1 MKSLDKRKEI
11 ISVAM
16 ELLAENGFHGVPMS
30 MIAARANVAV
40 GTIYRYFTGKD
51 ELIDALF
58 QELEAS
64 ITAAIRERFPTTGSI
79 RERFLYLNGIILRYL
94 IDNPLHFRYLEQYM
108 NSPYGVS
115 MRRDRLLEKEGR
127 NDIFM
132 TLFEEAIAA
141 RIVKDIPINALFFP
155 RHRAPDLSGPG
166 PHSGLRHPERRPDP
180 SDRRSVLGCGPEA
193 LMPEERQTGAID
205 GRTRMEIDS

>member
-16 ELLAENGFHGVPMS
+16 KLLAENGFHGVPMS
-30 MIAARANVAV
+30 MIAARANVTV
-40 GTIYRYFTGKD
+40 GTIYRYFAGKD

-58 QELEAS
+58 QELEAR
-64 ITAAIRERFPTTGSI
+64 ITAAIRGSFPTTGSF

-94 IDNPLHFRYLEQYM
+94 IDNPLHFRYLEQFM

-127 NDIFM
+127 DDIFM

-141 RIVKDIPINALFFP
+141 RIVKDIPINALFSLAI
-155 RHRAPDLSGPG
+155 APLIFLVRDHILGFVTLNEDLI
-166 PHSGLRHPERRPDP
+166 
-180 SDRRSVLGCGPEA
+180 
-193 LMPEERQTGAID
+193 RQTAEACWDAVRRNDCESGAD
-205 GRTRMEIDS
+205 RAR

>member
-64 ITAAIRERFPTTGSI
+64 ITAAI

-141 RIVKDIPINALFFP
+141 RIVKDIPINALFSLAI
-155 RHRAPDLSGPG
+155 APLIFLVRDHILGFVT
-166 PHSGLRHPERRPDP
+166 L

>member
-141 RIVKDIPINALFFP
+141 RIVKDIPINALFSLAIAPLIFLVRDHILGFVTLNEDLIHRTAEARWDAVR
-155 RHRAPDLSGPG
+155 RH
-166 PHSGLRHPERRPDP
+166 
-180 SDRRSVLGCGPEA
+180 
-193 LMPEERQTGAID
+193 
-205 GRTRMEIDS
+205 

>member
-64 ITAAIRERFPTTGSI
+64 ITAAI

-141 RIVKDIPINALFFP
+141 RIVKDIPINALFSLAIAPLIFLVRDHILGFVTLNEDLIHRTAEACWDAVR
-155 RHRAPDLSGPG
+155 RH
-166 PHSGLRHPERRPDP
+166 
-180 SDRRSVLGCGPEA
+180 
-193 LMPEERQTGAID
+193 
-205 GRTRMEIDS
+205 

>member
-30 MIAARANVAV
+30 MIADRANVAV
-40 GTIYRYFTGKD
+40 GTIYRYFAGKD
-51 ELIDALF
+51 ELINALF
-58 QELEAS
+58 QELEAR
-64 ITAAIRERFPTTGSI
+64 ITAAIRGSFPTTGSF

-141 RIVKDIPINALFFP
+141 RIVKDIPINALFSLAIAPLIFLVRDHILGFVTLNEDLIHRTAEACWDAVR
-155 RHRAPDLSGPG
+155 RH
-166 PHSGLRHPERRPDP
+166 
-180 SDRRSVLGCGPEA
+180 
-193 LMPEERQTGAID
+193 
-205 GRTRMEIDS
+205 

>member
-30 MIAARANVAV
+30 MIADRANVAV
-40 GTIYRYFTGKD
+40 GTIYRYFAGKD
-51 ELIDALF
+51 ELINALF
-58 QELEAS
+58 QELEAR
-64 ITAAIRERFPTTGSI
+64 ITAAIRGSFPTTGSF

-94 IDNPLHFRYLEQYM
+94 IDNPLHFRYLEQFM

-127 NDIFM
+127 DDIFM

-141 RIVKDIPINALFFP
+141 RIVKDIPINALFP
-155 RHRAPDLSGPG
+155 GHRAAHLSGPG
-166 PHSGLRHPERRPDP
+166 PYSGFRHPERRPDP
-180 SDRRSVLGCGPEA
+180 ADRRSLLGCR
-193 LMPEERQTGAID
+193 PEERLRER
-205 GRTRMEIDS
+205 GR

>member
-30 MIAARANVAV
+30 MIADRANVAV
-40 GTIYRYFTGKD
+40 GTIYRYFAGKD
-51 ELIDALF
+51 ELINALF
-58 QELEAS
+58 QELEAR
-64 ITAAIRERFPTTGSI
+64 ITAAIRGSFPTTGSF

-94 IDNPLHFRYLEQYM
+94 IDNPLHFRYLEQFM

-127 NDIFM
+127 DDIFM

-141 RIVKDIPINALFFP
+141 RIVKDIPINALFSLTIAPLIFLVRDHILGFVTLNEDLIHRTAEACWDAVR
-155 RHRAPDLSGPG
+155 RH
-166 PHSGLRHPERRPDP
+166 
-180 SDRRSVLGCGPEA
+180 
-193 LMPEERQTGAID
+193 
-205 GRTRMEIDS
+205 